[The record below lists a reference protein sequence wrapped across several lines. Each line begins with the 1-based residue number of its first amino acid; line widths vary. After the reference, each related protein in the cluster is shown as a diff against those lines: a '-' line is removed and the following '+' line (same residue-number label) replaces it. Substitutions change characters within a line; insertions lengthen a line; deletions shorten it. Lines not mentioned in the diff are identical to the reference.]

1 MRLILL
7 RHGQT
12 EWNALDRYQGGS
24 DVELNR
30 TGERQ
35 ARAAAAGPVG
45 DLLQQACALRAVT
58 SPLVRAR
65 RTAEIVLED
74 SVGAADLTV
83 DPELRELGGGAWEG
97 LEMATIAQRW
107 PREHHAWRTVPD
119 LDAGPVGGEV
129 LRVGGQRVLAAAAR
143 HAAEA
148 GWPASD
154 LDAPGDDG
162 PRTLLVVAHGAV
174 IRAAVGL
181 ALGREGPKFAAIP
194 RIDNAR
200 AAVLEGAF
208 TRAGGSGGPGRWS
221 LVGYGI

>member
-24 DVELNR
+24 DVALNP
-30 TGERQ
+30 TGQRQ
-35 ARAAAAGPVG
+35 ARAAAVGPVG
-45 DLLQQACALRAVT
+45 DLLRQASTLTAVT

-74 SVGAADLTV
+74 SVGAADLAV
-83 DPELRELGGGAWEG
+83 DPELRELGGGDWEG
-97 LEMATIAQRW
+97 LEMSVIAQRW
-107 PREHHAWRTVPD
+107 PREHHAWRTEPD

-129 LRVGGQRVLAAAAR
+129 LRDGGRRVLAAAAR
-143 HAAEA
+143 HAAQA
-148 GWPASD
+148 GWTASD
-154 LDAPGDDG
+154 VDAPGDG
-162 PRTLLVVAHGAV
+162 GLRTLLVVAHGAV

-181 ALGREGPKFAAIP
+181 ALGREGAEFAAIP

-200 AAVLEGAF
+200 AAILEGAF
-208 TRAGGSGGPGRWS
+208 AGEGSEGPGRWS
-221 LVGYGI
+221 LAGYGV